1 IERRQEASSLPQK
14 EGGAREFCP
23 LCPTHCRT
31 IPRLHLRPA
40 LVLESCAPDTRAGVE
55 IFPRPSPARERN
67 KRERDQRG
75 HARSAFVR
83 SRQSREWNKGPGP
96 PDLATEKNHGICA
109 ADVAAI
115 TGQDAHLFQRR
126 ARLEIEPLHYPVC
139 LQREKKETAA
149 AKYSIESSGG
159 GGAGG
164 AIAIV

>member
-1 IERRQEASSLPQK
+1 MLPHQKREGWENNQRNPAPPEFKERRSLNRRFCKSAAGKPPLLDFTCNVITTSMSCDPAIASIK
-14 EGGAREFCP
+14 K
-23 LCPTHCRT
+23 
-31 IPRLHLRPA
+31 
-40 LVLESCAPDTRAGVE
+40 LVRA
-55 IFPRPSPARERN
+55 
-67 KRERDQRG
+67 
-75 HARSAFVR
+75 
-83 SRQSREWNKGPGP
+83 RQSREWNKGPGP